1 MIGSADYSMKMPLS
15 EALTTAIFGMVTVIC
30 ILALIAVCVMIIS
43 KVIQT
48 AENKAKKAE
57 ASAPAATN
65 PVSPS
70 SPQGVPLPET
80 HSQGSVE
87 LVDTDERTAAV
98 IMAIV
103 SNKSGIPLNRLDFKS
118 IRLMEDK

>member
-1 MIGSADYSMKMPLS
+1 MLGTADYSIKMPIS
-15 EALTTAIFGMVTVIC
+15 EALTTAIFGMATVVC
-30 ILALIAVCVMIIS
+30 ILALIALCVMAIS

-48 AENKAKKAE
+48 MEKK
-57 ASAPAATN
+57 SKKDAPVAQTGAAA
-65 PVSPS
+65 PVAQ
-70 SPQGVPLPET
+70 PQGNPLPET
-80 HSQGSVE
+80 RSNGSVE
-87 LVDTDERTAAV
+87 LIDTDERTAAV